1 VTLSLSVSVLIG
13 IVTTSEQAAELE
25 QSYQS
30 KDDAELK
37 YNLDDWL
44 DRIGVIYRV
53 NLMRRDELLD
63 KVK

>member
-1 VTLSLSVSVLIG
+1 VTLSLSVSILIG

-30 KDDAELK
+30 KDDGELK
-37 YNLDDWL
+37 YNLVDWL

>member
-1 VTLSLSVSVLIG
+1 MIG

-30 KDDAELK
+30 KDDGELK
-37 YNLDDWL
+37 YNLVDWL
-44 DRIGVIYRV
+44 DQIGVIYRV

>member
-1 VTLSLSVSVLIG
+1 MTLSLSVSVLIG